1 MRLPKKSWT
10 RLLFSSL
17 RARLTL
23 WYTALLT
30 GMLVLLGAA
39 AFILLD
45 RGLRDHIDASLKS
58 VAVSIADS
66 VRRPPERD
74 LGAALDALLGPFG
87 PLGSGPASR
96 FFRLL
101 DPFGRPD
108 PRVVPRTRLQ
118 FPLSPEAQ
126 LNARQGRETY
136 QTITLPPAFNEG
148 DGRGS
153 PVRLLTL
160 PVIERGR
167 MIHLVQVAMP
177 LESVDMARSRFLL
190 ILLGLVP
197 LALGG
202 AGVGGWLLARHA
214 LAPVDAM
221 VNAARAIEAEDLSRR
236 IEAADSADELGRLAA
251 VLNAMLARLERSFA
265 AVRHFSAD
273 AAHELR
279 TPLTILKGEIE
290 VALRSP
296 PTPDEYRLV
305 LVSCLEEVDR
315 LSALVTDLLFLARSD
330 SGTMSVAS
338 TPVNLTAVLRD
349 VCAAL
354 GALAEPS
361 HITLKT
367 DAPTELWTRGS
378 QTMLFRLMF
387 NLGENAIKYTPAS
400 GTVTLTLEPQGTQ
413 AQLSV
418 TDTGAGIA
426 PEEQRHIFDRFYRT
440 DPARSRGGSGLGL
453 ALARSIVLAHEGRI
467 GVDSRV
473 GRGSCF
479 TVLLPLVP
487 APEPSS
493 CRGMPSR
500 DKENMGAG
508 RDRTEEAG

>member
-1 MRLPKKSWT
+1 MR
-10 RLLFSSL
+10 L

-30 GMLVLLGAA
+30 GMLVLFGAA

-45 RGLRDHIDASLKS
+45 RGLRGHMDASLKS

-66 VRRPPERD
+66 VRRPPRTGRD
-74 LGAALDALLGPFG
+74 LGAALDALLGPLG
-87 PLGSGPASR
+87 PLGPGPASR

-108 PRVVPRTRLQ
+108 PRVTARPRLQ
-118 FPLSPEAQ
+118 FPLSPKAQ

-136 QTITLPPAFNEG
+136 QTITLPLPEKGG
-148 DGRGS
+148 DRGGS

-167 MIHLVQVAMP
+167 IIHLVQVAMP
-177 LESVDMARSRFLL
+177 LESADMARSRFLL
-190 ILLGLVP
+190 ILLGLIP

-202 AGVGGWLLARHA
+202 AGIGGWFLARHA

-221 VNAARAIEAEDLSRR
+221 VEAARAIEAEDLSRR
-236 IEAADSADELGRLAA
+236 IEAANSTDELGRLAA
-251 VLNAMLARLERSFA
+251 VLNAMLARLERAFA

-279 TPLTILKGEIE
+279 TPLTILKGELE

-296 PTPDEYRLV
+296 PTPAEYRHV

-315 LSALVTDLLFLARSD
+315 LSALVADLLFLARSD
-330 SGTMSVAS
+330 SGNMSIAR
-338 TPVNLTAVLRD
+338 TPVDLTAVLRD

-354 GALAEPS
+354 GALAETA
-361 HITLKT
+361 HITLQSET
-367 DAPTELWTRGS
+367 PTELWTRGS
-378 QTMLFRLMF
+378 ETMLFRLMF
-387 NLGENAIKYTPAS
+387 NLGENAIKYTPEG
-400 GTVTLTLEPQGTQ
+400 GTVTLTLEPRGTE
-413 AQLSV
+413 ACLSV

-426 PEEQRHIFDRFYRT
+426 LEEQRHIFDRFYRT
-440 DPARSRGGSGLGL
+440 DPARSHAQNRGGSGLGL

-467 GVDSRV
+467 RV
-473 GRGSCF
+473 ASSLGRGSCF
-479 TVLLPLVP
+479 TVRLPLVTAQQP
-487 APEPSS
+487 APTGYSS
-493 CRGMPSR
+493 
-500 DKENMGAG
+500 DVQ
-508 RDRTEEAG
+508 TL